1 MLRESP
7 DEHRGTG
14 KETRP
19 EARGRLLGLDL
30 GARRVGV
37 ALSDET
43 RTAVRSLPFL
53 RRTNWKRL
61 LVEISDLCREYDVRG
76 LVVGLPLRLDGTEGD
91 AAKEA
96 RRIGRNLELSLGLPV
111 SLQDER
117 LTSKVAEENLRA
129 AGAGRRELAKHV
141 DGEAAALILSDFLAG
156 REPEDSAGGFSTN
169 DTFPN
174 ELQG

>member
-14 KETRP
+14 KEARP
-19 EARGRLLGLDL
+19 QARGRLLGLDL

-43 RTAVRSLPFL
+43 RTVVRSLPFL
-53 RRTNWKRL
+53 GRTSWKRL
-61 LVEISDLCREYDVRG
+61 LVEISGLCRAYDVRG

-96 RRIGRNLELSLGLPV
+96 RRIARNLELSLGLPV

-129 AGAGRRELAKHV
+129 AGAVRREIDKHV

-156 REPEDSAGGFSTN
+156 GEPENSAGESSVNDSVTN
-169 DTFPN
+169 EF
-174 ELQG
+174 QG